1 MLDDLVRI
9 GRDKYRKAVDME
21 YKTKN
26 GKTEGSKT
34 SQDVEDAVLHR
45 RQSDFQLETDR
56 SRKQRAFEDL
66 LHYLHRNE
74 LPDLDE

>member
-1 MLDDLVRI
+1 VDGLVRI
-9 GRDKYRKAVDME
+9 GHDKFTIAMNME
-21 YKTKN
+21 YETKV
-26 GKTEGSKT
+26 GEVRGSKT

-45 RQSDFQLETDR
+45 RQTDFDLETDT

-66 LHYLHRNE
+66 LHYLRRNE